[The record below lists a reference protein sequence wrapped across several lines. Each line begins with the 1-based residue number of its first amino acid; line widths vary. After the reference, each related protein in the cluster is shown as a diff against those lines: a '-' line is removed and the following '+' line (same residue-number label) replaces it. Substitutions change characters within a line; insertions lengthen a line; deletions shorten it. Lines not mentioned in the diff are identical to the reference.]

1 MKIVLYCQHV
11 LGIGHFFRTLE
22 LARAFAEHDVILV
35 SGGPRIETP
44 VPAHVRELRLPPL
57 MMGRNFSN
65 LYSGEQDS
73 DVKDVKAKRRK
84 LLFSLFENESPD
96 LLIVELYPFG
106 RKKFRFEI
114 DPVIEGI
121 RNGNLPEC
129 RVICSLRDVL
139 VEKDRAEKYEARV
152 IETVNCFFDALLIH
166 ADPEL
171 IRLDETFSRTKDIS
185 IPMIYTGFVTP
196 KPEPGARE
204 RLRNQ
209 IGVGKDEV
217 LVVASA
223 GGGNVGGALLEG
235 VLDAFGRIDTGKT
248 LHLHMFS
255 GPFMDDAS
263 FDRLKARSSKN
274 IRVFR
279 FTPDFLSYLSAAD
292 LSVSMAGY
300 NTCMNVLAAGVPALV
315 WPFSA
320 NREQRYRAER
330 LARPGCME
338 VLGDDD
344 IKPQRLSALMN
355 RAISRT
361 GRFRGRIDLDG
372 AANTVK
378 WVEMWMEPFVS

>member
-1 MKIVLYCQHV
+1 
-11 LGIGHFFRTLE
+11 
-22 LARAFAEHDVILV
+22 
-35 SGGPRIETP
+35 
-44 VPAHVRELRLPPL
+44 
-57 MMGRNFSN
+57 
-65 LYSGEQDS
+65 
-73 DVKDVKAKRRK
+73 
-84 LLFSLFENESPD
+84 
-96 LLIVELYPFG
+96 LIVELYPFG

-114 DPVIEGI
+114 DPVLEGI

-129 RVICSLRDVL
+129 HVICSLRDVL

-355 RAISRT
+355 RAISRA
-361 GRFRGRIDLDG
+361 GRSRGRIDLDG

-378 WVEMWMEPFVS
+378 WVEAWMDTSIAT